1 MELDE
6 LNARHA
12 IDGALRFVDGPGG
25 MPHALLR
32 HGAAS
37 AEVAL
42 HGGHVLRYG
51 ADGEPPVLWVSRQ
64 AIFAPGK
71 AIRGGVPVC
80 WPWFGPHPDDAARP
94 AHGFVR
100 TQPWQAVASGAGDD
114 GVWLRLAIADDAAT
128 RALWPHAFE
137 LALTVTLGASLDL
150 ALTMR
155 NTGDAPFTC
164 GGALHSYFAVGA
176 IERARVT
183 GLDGQRYLD
192 QLTGAEQTQRGPATF
207 DAEVDRVYQDA
218 GAACAVEDE
227 ALGRRITIAKA
238 GSRTTVVWNPWVEK
252 ARRLA
257 DFGDDEY
264 REMLCV
270 ETAMAHADRVTLA
283 PGASHT
289 LRATIAAAP
298 L

>member
-6 LNARHA
+6 LNERFG
-12 IDGALRFVDGPGG
+12 IDGALWFVTGPGG
-25 MPHALLR
+25 MPHAQLR
-32 HGAAS
+32 AGAHS

-51 ADGEPPVLWVSRQ
+51 ADGAPPVLWASRQ
-64 AIFAPGK
+64 AIYAPGK

-80 WPWFGPHPDDAARP
+80 WPWFGPHPDDPAKP

-100 TQPWQAVASGAGDD
+100 TRPWQAAASGADD
-114 GVWLRLAIADDAAT
+114 GAVWLRLALADDAAT
-128 RALWPHAFE
+128 RALWPHAFALE
-137 LALTVTLGASLDL
+137 LAVTLGATLDL

-155 NTGDAPFTC
+155 NSGDAPFSC

-176 IERARVT
+176 IEQAGVS
-183 GLDGQRYLD
+183 GLEHRRFFD
-192 QLTGAEQTQRGPATF
+192 QLTGAEQTQRGPVTV
-207 DAEVDRVYQDA
+207 DAEVDRVYFDDGPQ
-218 GAACAVEDE
+218 CAVEDA

-238 GSRTTVVWNPWVEK
+238 GSRTTVVWNPWDEK

-270 ETAMAHADRVTLA
+270 ETAMARGDSATLA
-283 PGASHT
+283 PGTSHI
-289 LRATIAAAP
+289 LRATIAAEA